1 MFCLL
6 SKERFVLNK
15 NQLHILTKANE
26 GLLLSLVANKV
37 GAFVLFRLFG
47 VFLGAPGCPGF
58 FCLVINI
65 NRSVIKSSNSE
76 KSLGISIDI
85 DFTFEE
91 RINTYQIKIKQT
103 TTKGQELL
111 QSGTFF
117 MKKWGKRYCKVR
129 GYYNVGQL
137 LLQSGTGMTELGNY
151 YKLGQNKPKK
161 QPLKAVFIKLLQKF

>member
-6 SKERFVLNK
+6 SKERFILNK

-47 VFLGAPGCPGF
+47 VFLGAPCCPGF

-65 NRSVIKSSNSE
+65 NGSVIKSSNSE
-76 KSLGISIDI
+76 KSLGITIDS

-91 RINTYQIKIKQT
+91 HINTYQIKIKKT
-103 TTKGQELL
+103 TTKGQELF

-117 MKKWGKRYCKVR
+117 YEK
-129 GYYNVGQL
+129 VGQA
-137 LLQSGTGMTELGNY
+137 LLQSWGVWQCGTT
-151 YKLGQNKPKK
+151 
-161 QPLKAVFIKLLQKF
+161 FITKWDWYDSAG